1 MMGDHS
7 LWRFPLVCQRIPDR
21 AVSRLF
27 GFALAATAAFG
38 VAVCSVRGDDVDVQ
52 TDAEEAPA
60 NDEPTNGVAD
70 LLDVFGTV
78 FTETP
83 WWGWV
88 ALFLSILIG
97 LIAGKIVQA
106 FLRKAGVRWKENG
119 AEIRG
124 CFFDDMASPAS
135 LVLLTIGVTIGL
147 RWIRMPAELNEFSWN
162 VVTLLYLI
170 AIGWFVF
177 NLVDLVD
184 VGLRRV
190 THADTNKLSAQLVPL
205 IRKALRIFVLIVFA
219 LFIAQNIFGINVTAW
234 LAGLGIAGLAVSLAA
249 QDSIK
254 NLFGSITVL
263 LDKPFAVGD
272 RIVFSSTDGFVEEI
286 GFRSTKIRTFTGHLV
301 TVPNMKFID
310 GDVENVSARPFIR
323 RMLDVT
329 ITYDTPPEKVAE
341 AVQIIKD
348 ILTEEEMVK
357 PFRLEERPPRVFFN
371 DYNAASLNIS
381 VAYWY
386 FLDEAAGQDWWG
398 FLAYNEAFN
407 HKLLQAFND
416 AGIEFAFPTQT
427 LYLAGDEKREL
438 AVRVLGDSSN
448 ASSDGRT
455 GPHGG

>member
-147 RWIRMPAELNEFSWN
+147 RWIRMPGRTQR
-162 VVTLLYLI
+162 V
-170 AIGWFVF
+170 
-177 NLVDLVD
+177 LVERRHAAVSDCDRLVC
-184 VGLRRV
+184 VQPGRSGGCRAAAG